1 MVNYIVCSSLN
12 EVSYFK
18 NDAETFSD
26 IETSGLYIDTRL
38 VQVYQP
44 STDENVYILDTDKID
59 LEEIKLW
66 LLDKWTIWQGCTYD
80 FGCLHITTREFD
92 DTLMLARIAYPELG
106 EFTLDNLASAFGAD
120 HLYDGLNKKELQKL
134 GFKKGAYL
142 SQVQLKYSAAD
153 VVALSIIWKD
163 KGIQEAKKVLAY
175 QINKLSIK
183 YAVQYQQNKLV
194 VHQPSVMKELIE
206 VETKI
211 AEWHDKLHGINPN
224 SPKQC
229 KEALGA
235 ASTDKN
241 TLIKLIA
248 DGNQLAEAIFTQ
260 RRLIKR
266 QGFLRSY
273 NYPWV
278 ETRFNPA
285 GAATGRF
292 TSTGG
297 DLDRGINAQQIT
309 RDLQYIFHQPTDT
322 TSVVHADFSTAELRA
337 GCSIMK
343 DETMYNELKAGND
356 LHKIAATLAM
366 PDKQPH
372 EVTKAERQKGKAI
385 SFGFIF
391 GMSAES
397 FQEYAY
403 VNYGVK
409 FTLEECKMIKQ
420 NYARRYQG
428 ISAYHRQMWNSY
440 KTTPVSTPAGTRNMP
455 RLGTDAINFATQ
467 GGIAEVTK
475 LSVHY
480 LCKEFPEAVMYI
492 FNVVHDA
499 IYLRVPKGDEQLWAD
514 RLAIAMKKGWEE
526 FCKLPMMFY
535 KDIPMPVEIEWV
547 DPETNNHVVKEY

>member
-1 MVNYIVCSSLN
+1 MVNYKICSSLN
-12 EVSYFK
+12 EVSHFK
-18 NDAETFSD
+18 NDVETFSD
-26 IETSGLYIDTRL
+26 IETGGLYIDTRL

-80 FGCLHITTREFD
+80 FGCLHLTTKEFD
-92 DTLMLARIAYPELG
+92 DTLMLSRIAYPELG
-106 EFTLDNLASAFGAD
+106 EFTLDKLVTAFGAE

-142 SQVQLKYSAAD
+142 SQVQLRYSAAD
-153 VVALSIIWKD
+153 VVALSVIWQD
-163 KGIQEAKKVLAY
+163 KGIQKAREVLAY

-183 YAVQYQQNKLV
+183 YAIQYQQNKLL
-194 VHQPSVMKELIE
+194 VHQPSVMKELVE
-206 VETKI
+206 VESKI
-211 AEWHDKLHGINPN
+211 KVWHDKLLGINPN

-229 KEALGA
+229 KEALGT

-248 DGNQLAEAIFTQ
+248 EGNELAEAIFTQ

-266 QGFLRSY
+266 QGFLRNY

-297 DLDRGINAQQIT
+297 DLERGINAQQIT

-343 DETMYNELKAGND
+343 DESMYKELKDGHD

-409 FTLEECKMIKQ
+409 FTTEECKMIKQ
-420 NYARRYQG
+420 NYSRRYQG

-480 LCKEFPEAVMYI
+480 LCKEFPSVLSYI

-499 IYLRVPKGDEQLWAD
+499 IYIRVPKGDEQLWAD
-514 RLAIAMKKGWEE
+514 RLALAMKKGWEE

-547 DPETNNHVVKEY
+547 DPETNEHVVKEY